1 MSYDPANDARL
12 RREEARRQADFREN
26 ATLQRERN
34 RKDEATRN
42 ANFYKSMRDVR
53 SAPAIVPGT
62 TWTGR
67 PHRTEEGGGSAGSA
81 GSAGSGGLWSLIS
94 FVGGLAV
101 AYFVWRRLGDA
112 NPTHPLAA
120 LGVGAVSGYVTAKI
134 VDSGP
139 VRALVKFAFFVSIAG
154 GILWLLAHRG

>member
-34 RKDEATRN
+34 LKNEATRN
-42 ANFYKSMRDVR
+42 ANFYKSMRNAR

-67 PHRTEEGGGSAGSA
+67 PHRTEEGGVSAGSA
-81 GSAGSGGLWSLIS
+81 GSSGLWSLIS
-94 FVGGLAV
+94 SVGGLAV
-101 AYFVWRRLGDA
+101 AYVVWRRLGDA
-112 NPTHPLAA
+112 NPTHPFAA

-139 VRALVKFAFFVSIAG
+139 VRALVKFAFFASIIG
-154 GILWLLAHRG
+154 GTLWLLAHRG